1 MRTKQL
7 MMAHI
12 YRTRAKHRDGM
23 ATRPEPVDYDKRTD
37 IEPAPSAWL
46 IWGPV
51 VVIVAGLIAIA
62 VVSA

>member
-1 MRTKQL
+1 MRTQHL

-12 YRTRAKHRDGM
+12 YRTRAKYRDGM
-23 ATRPEPVDYDKRTD
+23 ATRPEPVDYEQRSDV
-37 IEPAPSAWL
+37 EPAPSAWL

>member
-1 MRTKQL
+1 MRTQHL

-12 YRTRAKHRDGM
+12 YRTRATHRRDM
-23 ATRPEPVDYDKRTD
+23 ATRPEPVDYEQRTD
-37 IEPAPSAWL
+37 VEPAPSAWL